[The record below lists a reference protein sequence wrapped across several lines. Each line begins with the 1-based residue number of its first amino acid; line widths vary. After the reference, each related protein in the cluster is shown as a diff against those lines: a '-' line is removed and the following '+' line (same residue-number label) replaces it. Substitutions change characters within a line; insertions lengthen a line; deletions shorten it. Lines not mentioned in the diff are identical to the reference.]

1 MEVSK
6 HSKQGTPVK
15 DPVGSGSS
23 RSKTPKILP
32 GIQYPLPRNLQN
44 LGFDRRFSVSSSWD
58 GTQGSSE
65 SHGTIGG
72 RRWKKQVKPTS
83 RKPFKLRT
91 EKRGRVKE
99 EEFMKKIQEMTVEE
113 EKLRIPIKDLNSDR
127 GHVFDRV
134 VFVTF
139 ADITNIIA
147 GVAVRKK
154 FQVSS
159 STKLKPV
166 VTAQLLHWRRN
177 WMRYTLLPVKLRAQL
192 AAIDVIPLPTVIFP
206 NIDFGRRRYREIAAA
221 IAIVLIKPHVKEI
234 IRPVCP
240 ILCSDIL
247 ASERSEFDHKVAEK
261 MSLIRQY
268 KMERAR
274 QDKMAEEEEI
284 KRLRKELVPKAQLLL
299 FFDRPFLPIR

>member
-15 DPVGSGSS
+15 DPVGSG
-23 RSKTPKILP
+23 KILP

-58 GTQGSSE
+58 GTQGSFPSRSSSGGRSQRNSSE

-113 EKLRIPIKDLNSDR
+113 EKLRIPI
-127 GHVFDRV
+127 
-134 VFVTF
+134 
-139 ADITNIIA
+139 
-147 GVAVRKK
+147 
-154 FQVSS
+154 
-159 STKLKPV
+159 
-166 VTAQLLHWRRN
+166 AQG
-177 WMRYTLLPVKLRAQL
+177 L
-192 AAIDVIPLPTVIFP
+192 AWTTEE
-206 NIDFGRRRYREIAAA
+206 YE
-221 IAIVLIKPHVKEI
+221 VLIKPHVKEI

-299 FFDRPFLPIR
+299 FFDRPFLPIRSSKNPTIPREPNFRMPQHKRTKSRHSLELVNRGTPLEDEKRDMEKKVPYVFCDGDALEMLAAPRLMLFCNGAGLEYEEIE